1 MRYLRRPDGRIA
13 YDLHGPTDGPL
24 VVCVP
29 GMGDVRTTYRHL
41 PAPLAGA
48 GYRVAAMDLRSHG
61 DSDTTFTSHTT
72 VDTAEDTA
80 ALIGEL
86 GGPATVVGNS
96 LGATAAAWTAATRP
110 ALVNGLVLS
119 GAFLRGGGVR
129 GPTALALK
137 AMLMRP
143 WGPAMAGRYLG
154 SLFSGR
160 TTDDHPAHTAA
171 IRAALRSRDRY
182 PGILDTFRNAFRP
195 VPARLDDVRAP
206 ALVVMG
212 EQDADWPDPAA
223 EAAWMRDRLGA
234 ELLMVPEAGHY
245 PLAQRP
251 DITVPALL
259 AFLATTAREAGRA

>member
-1 MRYLRRPDGRIA
+1 MRYLQRPDGRIA

-29 GMGDVRTTYRHL
+29 GMGDVRAAYRHL
-41 PAPLAGA
+41 TAPLAEA
-48 GYRVAAMDLRSHG
+48 GYRVAVMDLRSHG
-61 DSDTTFTSHTT
+61 DSGTAFASHTT
-72 VDTAEDTA
+72 LDAAEDAA

-86 GGPATVVGNS
+86 GGPATVVGSS
-96 LGATAAAWTAATRP
+96 LGATAAAWIAATRP
-110 ALVNGLVLS
+110 ESVNGLVLS
-119 GAFLRGGGVR
+119 GAFLRGDGVR
-129 GPTALALK
+129 GAAALALK

-143 WGPAMAGRYLG
+143 WGPAMAARYLG

-171 IRAALRSRDRY
+171 IRAALRSNY
-182 PGILDTFRNAFRP
+182 PGIRATFANAFLP

-212 EQDADWPDPAA
+212 ELDRDWPDPAA
-223 EAAWMRDRLGA
+223 EAEWMRERLGA

-251 DITVPALL
+251 DVTVPAVLD
-259 AFLATTAREAGRA
+259 FLAAATREAGRA